1 MGFGR
6 VGGDGHRRSK
16 KRNTHKRRK

>member
-6 VGGDGHRRSK
+6 AGGDGHRRSK